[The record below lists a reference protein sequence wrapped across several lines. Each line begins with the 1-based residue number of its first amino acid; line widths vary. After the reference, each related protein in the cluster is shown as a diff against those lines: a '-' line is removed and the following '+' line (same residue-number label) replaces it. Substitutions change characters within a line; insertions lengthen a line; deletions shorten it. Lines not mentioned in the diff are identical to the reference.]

1 MRCPRCEQDNPAH
14 AKFCLGCGA
23 SLALSPVPSIESR
36 ERLLSLVRGYRI
48 SQSIYVAT
56 RLGIPDLLA
65 DGPREIDDL
74 AHATGSHPPSLR
86 RVLLFLA
93 GVGVLDKVGPDR
105 LALTPVAAGLRT
117 GIPGSLRASVL
128 LLLDES
134 HWRPWGHLLHTVR
147 TGETAFQYAHGEG
160 LYDYLA
166 GHPEVASLFNA
177 AMSGN
182 SPAHARLVAAT
193 YDFSRMSRVV
203 DVGGGR
209 GRLLAAIL
217 ERNPRLRG
225 ILFDQP
231 HVIEDARPI
240 LDEEGVGD
248 RCELVGGSFFD
259 AVPAGGD
266 VYVLRGIVPGFED
279 DPAVVVLTNCR
290 RAMAAGA
297 RVLLVERY
305 VAPDP
310 HEALPVLVSD
320 LEMLVNVGGR
330 ERTTD
335 EYATLLARS
344 GLRLARTISLGRLP
358 EAMGYQL
365 IEAQPV

>member
-1 MRCPRCEQDNPAH
+1 MDEP
-14 AKFCLGCGA
+14 
-23 SLALSPVPSIESR
+23 R
-36 ERLLSLVRGYRI
+36 ERLLALVRGYRI

-65 DGPREIDDL
+65 DGPREVDEL
-74 AHATGSHPPSLR
+74 AQATGSHPASLR

-93 GVGVLDKVGPDR
+93 GVGVLDKVGPR
-105 LALTPVAAGLRT
+105 RFALTELAALLRT
-117 GIPGSLRASVL
+117 GVPGSLRPSVL

-147 TGETAFQYAHGEG
+147 TGETAFDHAHGAG
-160 LYDYLA
+160 LFDYLA
-166 GHPEVASLFNA
+166 AHPDVASVFNA

-182 SPAHARLVAAT
+182 SPAHANLVAAA
-193 YDFSRMSRVV
+193 YDFSRMSLVV

-217 ERNPRLRG
+217 ARHPRLRG
-225 ILFDQP
+225 ILFEQP
-231 HVIEDARPI
+231 HVVEDAREI
-240 LDEEGVGD
+240 LDEAGVRA

-266 VYVLRGIVPGFED
+266 AYILRGIIPGFED
-279 DPAVVVLTNCR
+279 DQAVAILENCR
-290 RAMAAGA
+290 RAMGSGA
-297 RVLLVERY
+297 RVILVERY
-305 VAPDP
+305 LAPDSR
-310 HEALPVLVSD
+310 EALAVLYSD

-335 EYATLLARS
+335 EYAALLARS
-344 GLRLARTISLGRLP
+344 GLRLTRTISLGAVP
-358 EAMGYQL
+358 EAAGHQL

>member
-1 MRCPRCEQDNPAH
+1 MGVTTIVTP
-14 AKFCLGCGA
+14 
-23 SLALSPVPSIESR
+23 ES
-36 ERLLSLVRGYRI
+36 SG
-48 SQSIYVAT
+48 S
-56 RLGIPDLLA
+56 LLA
-65 DGPREIDDL
+65 
-74 AHATGSHPPSLR
+74 HVTGSHPSSLG

-93 GVGVLDKVGPDR
+93 AVGVLDKVGPR
-105 LALTPVAAGLRT
+105 RFALTPMGIGLRT
-117 GIPGSLRASVL
+117 GVPGSQRAAIL

-147 TGETAFQYAHGEG
+147 TGGTAFHHTHGAG
-160 LYDYLA
+160 LFDYLA

-182 SPAHARLVAAT
+182 SPAHARLVAVT
-193 YDFSRMSRVV
+193 YDFSRMGLVV

-209 GRLLAAIL
+209 GQLLATIL
-217 ERNPRLRG
+217 ERYPRLRG

-240 LDEEGVGD
+240 LDAAGVVD

-266 VYVLRGIVPGFED
+266 VYILRGIIPGFED
-279 DPAVVVLTNCR
+279 DQAVAILTNCR

-305 VAPDP
+305 VAAEPR
-310 HEALPVLVSD
+310 EALPALYSD
-320 LEMLVNVGGR
+320 LEMLVNVGGQ
-330 ERTTD
+330 ERTAD
-335 EYATLLARS
+335 EYATLMARS
-344 GLRLARTISLGRLP
+344 GFRLAQAISLGRLP
-358 EAMGYQL
+358 EAMGRHL
-365 IEAQPV
+365 IVGQPV